1 MSLTLTLPGLSSEK
15 VQKHFR
21 KKKSENQNLKEGKE
35 RKEVMERRKGTEQ
48 SMDSPIKQ
56 LCELDIRSPNYMGAD
71 NIIMY
76 LRNQRCNKKMDG
88 IIADFK
94 N

>member
-35 RKEVMERRKGTEQ
+35 RSNGKTKRDRTING
-48 SMDSPIKQ
+48 
-56 LCELDIRSPNYMGAD
+56 LG
-71 NIIMY
+71 
-76 LRNQRCNKKMDG
+76 NKA
-88 IIADFK
+88 IL
-94 N
+94 